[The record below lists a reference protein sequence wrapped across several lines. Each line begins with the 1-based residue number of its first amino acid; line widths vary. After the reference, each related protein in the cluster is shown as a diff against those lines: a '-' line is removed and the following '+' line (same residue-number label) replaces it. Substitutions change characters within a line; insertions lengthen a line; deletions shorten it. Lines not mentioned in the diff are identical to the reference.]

1 MMCLVLVVEAVLPTK
16 EYVKGE
22 VMLQATGKRYIIKA
36 IELVKESA
44 GGIILKSTDATQ
56 LAEITSVGPQVE
68 DALAVGTTVIID
80 WNHTVPVKH
89 ADAQYYVVD
98 SRAIAAVV
106 EQ

>member
-1 MMCLVLVVEAVLPTK
+1 LLTK

-22 VMLQATGKRYIIKA
+22 VMLRATQKRYIIKS

-56 LAEITSVGPQVE
+56 LAEIISVGPQVE
-68 DALAVGTTVIID
+68 DALPVGTTVVVD
-80 WNHTVPVKH
+80 WNHTVPIKH
-89 ADAQYYVVD
+89 EDVQYYVID
-98 SRAIAAVV
+98 SRAIAAVL